1 VFPADEVYRCH
12 VALARAGERER
23 ANAVEW
29 LESTLDRQLFAR
41 LVPVF
46 DVGPSASRTRAS
58 ANPTEALSRDSDPWI
73 SQIAERLRQVSGP
86 VESQEATPR
95 MDLIEKV
102 FLLQRVDFLGAAKSS
117 DLRLLAAIA
126 EEIDVDEGEVLLHEG
141 QPQDAMYIVVRGGV
155 ELSGV
160 AGQSLVAR
168 ENTPFGTWSLIDSD
182 PSLVKAKVLEPTRL
196 LRVTRSDFLELLED
210 HPGLATGI
218 LQALA
223 RRMRSFVAS

>member
-1 VFPADEVYRCH
+1 
-12 VALARAGERER
+12 
-23 ANAVEW
+23 
-29 LESTLDRQLFAR
+29 
-41 LVPVF
+41 
-46 DVGPSASRTRAS
+46 
-58 ANPTEALSRDSDPWI
+58 
-73 SQIAERLRQVSGP
+73 
-86 VESQEATPR
+86 
-95 MDLIEKV
+95 
-102 FLLQRVDFLGAAKSS
+102 
-117 DLRLLAAIA
+117 
-126 EEIDVDEGEVLLHEG
+126 
-141 QPQDAMYIVVRGGV
+141 MYIVVRGGV